1 MCDTC
6 KEKGTCPFYESGSN
20 ECVYEILA
28 QIAKNQEA
36 E

>member
-20 ECVYEILA
+20 ECVYEFLINYV
-28 QIAKNQEA
+28 KK
-36 E
+36 